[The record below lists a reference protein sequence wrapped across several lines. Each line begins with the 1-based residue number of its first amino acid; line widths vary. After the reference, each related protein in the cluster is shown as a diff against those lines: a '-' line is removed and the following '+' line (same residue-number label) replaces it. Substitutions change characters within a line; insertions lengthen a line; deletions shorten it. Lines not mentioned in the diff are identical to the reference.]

1 MQSADAKK
9 LFEKYQ
15 SGTCSPEEKAIVE
28 NWLTFGD
35 ATDLDLSEEELDQ
48 DLSELKYKVSKI
60 PVKKT
65 VLWPK
70 IAMTAA
76 AVAAVVFGVW
86 FYTSRHP
93 DTSSSR
99 TAGRDLL
106 NDIAPGKNGATI
118 TLGNGQVIQ
127 LNGQKKGVV
136 IGDNEIRYNDNTS
149 VSQGSTSSRGNE
161 RSLDPANTRY
171 LSQGRDDG
179 RMQLLTA
186 STSRGQTY
194 QFTLP
199 DGTKVWLNADSKL
212 EFPSNFM
219 NSKTRNV
226 KLTGEAYFA
235 VVHNTK
241 QPFRVESNGQEVE
254 DIGTEFNISAYSDEA
269 NIKTTLVE
277 GSAQVYTPE
286 LNTGLNSQKVPRMRF
301 ILKPNEQSVLSGGQL
316 KVKTI
321 DPEDA
326 ISWKSGYFS
335 FYNEP
340 IKGVMQK
347 IARWYD
353 IEVVYE
359 GQVPKDNFTG
369 TASREK
375 NISQVLH
382 MLERTK
388 GVHFKVEG
396 RRVTVIE

>member
-28 NWLTFGD
+28 NWLTFGN

-118 TLGNGQVIQ
+118 TLGNGKVIQ
-127 LNGQKKGVV
+127 LSDSKTGVV
-136 IGDNEIRYNDNTS
+136 VGEDLKYSDGTDVRYS
-149 VSQGSTSSRGNE
+149 SGSQFSGSLKGSQKTTG
-161 RSLDPANTRY
+161 PVGVHT
-171 LSQGRDDG
+171 LSPTELQGADG
-179 RMQLLTA
+179 KVQNLMA

-199 DGTKVWLNADSKL
+199 DGTKVWLNADSKIS
-212 EFPSNFM
+212 FPSQFNGEERKIALSGEGYFEV
-219 NSKTRNV
+219 SKDKAHRFIV
-226 KLTGEAYFA
+226 KT
-235 VVHNTK
+235 TT
-241 QPFRVESNGQEVE
+241 QEVTVL
-254 DIGTEFNISAYSDEA
+254 GTHFNISSYSDDHVTT
-269 NIKTTLVE
+269 TTLLE
-277 GSAQVYTPE
+277 GSVKLSAFDVISGKS
-286 LNTGLNSQKVPRMRF
+286 NA
-301 ILKPNEQSVLSGGQL
+301 ILKPNQQAIQNPQGGMQ
-316 KVKTI
+316 VR
-321 DPEDA
+321 DVDVAEAVD
-326 ISWKSGYFS
+326 WKNGEFV
-335 FYNEP
+335 FANEP
-340 IKGVMQK
+340 LTSILKRV
-347 IARWYD
+347 ARWYD
-353 IEVVYE
+353 VDIVYE
-359 GQVPKDNFTG
+359 RETPTATFTG
-369 TASREK
+369 SVSRFDNASA
-375 NISQVLH
+375 VLT
-382 MLERTK
+382 MLEKTGDIQFEIK
-388 GVHFKVEG
+388 GKKIIVK
-396 RRVTVIE
+396 